1 MKMKNRTLIG
11 IVCIVLA
18 VAVTFL
24 VSPLVNRI
32 SEQKTDVI
40 RFTKDISHGSK
51 IAETDIEIVKLSK
64 NSVPEKALKTKD
76 AVVGKYAKAD
86 LFKGDL
92 ATEIKITD
100 DENSVANVFS
110 SLNGDKVAMSVTI
123 NTFAGGLSGK
133 LENGDIVSVYVTD
146 KEGETKVPSEL
157 KYVKVITTTTSG
169 GVDETEVVE
178 NEDGSFEAKSKWTE
192 IFIYPGYS
200 FKAMDGLITNFHLPE
215 STLVMLVSAFAGR
228 EHVLDAYAEAVRER
242 YRFFSFGDAML
253 IC

>member
-11 IVCIVLA
+11 IVCIILA

-24 VSPLVNRI
+24 VSPLVNRV

-51 IAETDIEIVKLSK
+51 IVETDIEIVKLSK

-100 DENSVANVFS
+100 DENSVENIFG
-110 SLNGDKVAMSVTI
+110 SLNGDKVAMSITI

-146 KEGETKVPSEL
+146 KEGETKVPAEL

-169 GVDETEVVE
+169 GVDETEVVP
-178 NEDGSFEAKSKWTE
+178 NEDGSFELPST
-192 IFIYPGYS
+192 
-200 FKAMDGLITNFHLPE
+200 ITL
-215 STLVMLVSAFAGR
+215 LVSVKQATVLANY
-228 EHVLDAYAEAVRER
+228 EESASMHVALVYRGEPEKAQKFLDKQDKFLGTKTDKEGADNN
-242 YRFFSFGDAML
+242 G
-253 IC
+253 

>member
-64 NSVPEKALKTKD
+64 SSVPEKALKTKD

-100 DENSVANVFS
+100 DEIPKIPDLDKIYDAI
-110 SLNGDKVAMSVTI
+110 SLPKTPGEIGISDELLPL
-123 NTFAGGLSGK
+123 TFKTSK
-133 LENGDIVSVYVTD
+133 DIRD
-146 KEGETKVPSEL
+146 
-157 KYVKVITTTTSG
+157 KYVLPRLFWDLGII
-169 GVDETEVVE
+169 EEV
-178 NEDGSFEAKSKWTE
+178 F
-192 IFIYPGYS
+192 
-200 FKAMDGLITNFHLPE
+200 
-215 STLVMLVSAFAGR
+215 
-228 EHVLDAYAEAVRER
+228 
-242 YRFFSFGDAML
+242 
-253 IC
+253 

>member
-11 IVCIVLA
+11 IVCIILA

-24 VSPLVNRI
+24 VSPLVNRV
-32 SEQKTDVI
+32 SEQKTGVI

-100 DENSVANVFS
+100 DENSVENIFG
-110 SLNGDKVAMSVTI
+110 SLNGDKVAMSITI

-146 KEGETKVPSEL
+146 KEGETKVPAEL

-169 GVDETEVVE
+169 GIDETEVVP
-178 NEDGSFEAKSKWTE
+178 NEDGSFELPST
-192 IFIYPGYS
+192 
-200 FKAMDGLITNFHLPE
+200 ITL
-215 STLVMLVSAFAGR
+215 LVSVKQAT
-228 EHVLDAYAEAVRER
+228 VLANYEEGASMHIALV
-242 YRFFSFGDAML
+242 YRGEPEKAQKFLDKQDKFLETKTDKEGDDNNG
-253 IC
+253 

>member
-51 IAETDIEIVKLSK
+51 IADTDIEVVKLSK

-92 ATEIKITD
+92 ATDTKITD

-133 LENGDIVSVYVTD
+133 LENGDIVSIYVTD
-146 KEGETKVPSEL
+146 KEGKTTVPPAWNRISSVCTMPEL
-157 KYVKVITTTTSG
+157 GMLQRMQPKPI
-169 GVDETEVVE
+169 
-178 NEDGSFEAKSKWTE
+178 GSSRVGS
-192 IFIYPGYS
+192 IS
-200 FKAMDGLITNFHLPE
+200 FSMA
-215 STLVMLVSAFAGR
+215 R
-228 EHVLDAYAEAVRER
+228 
-242 YRFFSFGDAML
+242 
-253 IC
+253 

>member
-178 NEDGSFEAKSKWTE
+178 NEDGSFELPST
-192 IFIYPGYS
+192 
-200 FKAMDGLITNFHLPE
+200 ITL
-215 STLVMLVSAFAGR
+215 LVSSKQATVLANY
-228 EHVLDAYAEAVRER
+228 EENASMHVALVFRGDTEKAQKFLDKQDKFLETKTDKKGADNN
-242 YRFFSFGDAML
+242 G
-253 IC
+253 

>member
-1 MKMKNRTLIG
+1 MKNRTLIG

-40 RFTKDISHGSK
+40 RLTKDISHGSK

-178 NEDGSFEAKSKWTE
+178 NEDGSFELPST
-192 IFIYPGYS
+192 
-200 FKAMDGLITNFHLPE
+200 ITL
-215 STLVMLVSAFAGR
+215 LVSSKQATVLANY
-228 EHVLDAYAEAVRER
+228 EENASMHVALVFRGDTEKAQKFLDKQDKFLETKTDKE
-242 YRFFSFGDAML
+242 GDDNNG
-253 IC
+253 

>member
-11 IVCIVLA
+11 IVCIILA

-24 VSPLVNRI
+24 VSPLVNRV

-51 IAETDIEIVKLSK
+51 IVETDIEIVKLSK

-100 DENSVANVFS
+100 DENSVENIFG
-110 SLNGDKVAMSVTI
+110 SLNGDKVAMSITI
-123 NTFAGGLSGK
+123 NTFAGD
-133 LENGDIVSVYVTD
+133 N
-146 KEGETKVPSEL
+146 
-157 KYVKVITTTTSG
+157 
-169 GVDETEVVE
+169 
-178 NEDGSFEAKSKWTE
+178 
-192 IFIYPGYS
+192 
-200 FKAMDGLITNFHLPE
+200 
-215 STLVMLVSAFAGR
+215 AFAINSRGSSL
-228 EHVLDAYAEAVRER
+228 HKIISI
-242 YRFFSFGDAML
+242 FSPLSSFTIAFTRQPF
-253 IC
+253 

>member
-178 NEDGSFEAKSKWTE
+178 NEDGSFELPST
-192 IFIYPGYS
+192 
-200 FKAMDGLITNFHLPE
+200 ITL
-215 STLVMLVSAFAGR
+215 LVSSKQATVLANY
-228 EHVLDAYAEAVRER
+228 EENASMHVALVFRGDTEKAQKFLDKQDKFLETKTDKQ
-242 YRFFSFGDAML
+242 SKGL
-253 IC
+253 